1 METVASPS
9 LWGLVPLL
17 LYIALCFSRFGQI
30 FAVLVGI
37 VSAAIIGGH
46 GIMEVA
52 QGIRGGLG
60 SFLGYIGMIILLG
73 GGLGQV
79 LKRTGVVHIL
89 VTMVTSR
96 MKVDSERK
104 AFAVVMICS
113 VVIVSLLGTMAGGNA
128 ILAPILIPI
137 AASVGVTPNAMAVL
151 LHGAG
156 ATGLFLG
163 PFTPPMVALMEF
175 TGLSY
180 PQVLLNAGIPVSVI
194 MWVTTFL
201 WAGVVQKRYRGR
213 NAYEA
218 ADGTEGSA
226 HPAEPRVA
234 SRAAVVFLVSMVVL
248 VVYGI
253 LIEGGSTFVLPI
265 MGITAFL
272 TGIAGGLGVTEII
285 ESVCEGAKNL
295 VWLFFFFV
303 LLDPFINFISAA
315 GAFEAISQILAP
327 YVQESSR
334 AAFVAMTTLV
344 GVFGVPGAAVA
355 QAEVLNKMFLTLAQS
370 MNIPMTVWVI
380 VLLVGSQM
388 TSFAIPEGDMQ
399 GQMGLARSDDLK
411 SVLCNGWLIVL
422 FTTLYALL
430 RGYLL

>member
-180 PQVLLNAGIPVSVI
+180 PQVLLNAGIPVSLI

-218 ADGTEGSA
+218 ADGTEASA

-370 MNIPMTVWVI
+370 MNIPMT
-380 VLLVGSQM
+380 LQNLNKETRQ
-388 TSFAIPEGDMQ
+388 
-399 GQMGLARSDDLK
+399 K
-411 SVLCNGWLIVL
+411 
-422 FTTLYALL
+422 
-430 RGYLL
+430 

>member
-175 TGLSY
+175 TG
-180 PQVLLNAGIPVSVI
+180 
-194 MWVTTFL
+194 
-201 WAGVVQKRYRGR
+201 R
-213 NAYEA
+213 
-218 ADGTEGSA
+218 
-226 HPAEPRVA
+226 
-234 SRAAVVFLVSMVVL
+234 
-248 VVYGI
+248 
-253 LIEGGSTFVLPI
+253 
-265 MGITAFL
+265 
-272 TGIAGGLGVTEII
+272 
-285 ESVCEGAKNL
+285 C
-295 VWLFFFFV
+295 
-303 LLDPFINFISAA
+303 
-315 GAFEAISQILAP
+315 
-327 YVQESSR
+327 
-334 AAFVAMTTLV
+334 
-344 GVFGVPGAAVA
+344 
-355 QAEVLNKMFLTLAQS
+355 
-370 MNIPMTVWVI
+370 
-380 VLLVGSQM
+380 
-388 TSFAIPEGDMQ
+388 
-399 GQMGLARSDDLK
+399 
-411 SVLCNGWLIVL
+411 
-422 FTTLYALL
+422 
-430 RGYLL
+430 

>member
-60 SFLGYIGMIILLG
+60 SFLGYIGLIILLG

-218 ADGTEGSA
+218 ADGTEASA

-344 GVFGVPGAAVA
+344 GVFGVPGVAVV

-411 SVLCNGWLIVL
+411 SVLCNG
-422 FTTLYALL
+422 
-430 RGYLL
+430 

>member
-1 METVASPS
+1 M
-9 LWGLVPLL
+9 
-17 LYIALCFSRFGQI
+17 
-30 FAVLVGI
+30 
-37 VSAAIIGGH
+37 
-46 GIMEVA
+46 
-52 QGIRGGLG
+52 
-60 SFLGYIGMIILLG
+60 
-73 GGLGQV
+73 
-79 LKRTGVVHIL
+79 
-89 VTMVTSR
+89 
-96 MKVDSERK
+96 
-104 AFAVVMICS
+104 
-113 VVIVSLLGTMAGGNA
+113 
-128 ILAPILIPI
+128 
-137 AASVGVTPNAMAVL
+137 
-151 LHGAG
+151 
-156 ATGLFLG
+156 
-163 PFTPPMVALMEF
+163 
-175 TGLSY
+175 
-180 PQVLLNAGIPVSVI
+180 
-194 MWVTTFL
+194 
-201 WAGVVQKRYRGR
+201 
-213 NAYEA
+213 
-218 ADGTEGSA
+218 
-226 HPAEPRVA
+226 A

-370 MNIPMTVWVI
+370 MNIPMTVWII

-411 SVLCNGWLIVL
+411 SVLCNG
-422 FTTLYALL
+422 
-430 RGYLL
+430 

>member
-1 METVASPS
+1 M
-9 LWGLVPLL
+9 
-17 LYIALCFSRFGQI
+17 
-30 FAVLVGI
+30 
-37 VSAAIIGGH
+37 
-46 GIMEVA
+46 
-52 QGIRGGLG
+52 
-60 SFLGYIGMIILLG
+60 
-73 GGLGQV
+73 
-79 LKRTGVVHIL
+79 
-89 VTMVTSR
+89 
-96 MKVDSERK
+96 
-104 AFAVVMICS
+104 
-113 VVIVSLLGTMAGGNA
+113 
-128 ILAPILIPI
+128 
-137 AASVGVTPNAMAVL
+137 GVTPNAMAVL

-180 PQVLLNAGIPVSVI
+180 PQVLLNAGIPVSLI

-218 ADGTEGSA
+218 ADGTEASA